1 MTKTFIAAALVSV
14 TALAGCQLTPQQQQ
28 AGATLGGLAA
38 GLLVAGAF
46 DANTELT
53 ILAAAAGAVAGQL
66 LYQDSQSGDCAYA
79 DGSGGYRIAPCP

>member
-1 MTKTFIAAALVSV
+1 MTKMTMAAGLIAI
-14 TALAGCQLTPQQQQ
+14 TTLAGCQLTPQQQQ

-66 LYQDSQSGDCAYA
+66 LYQDSLTGDCAYA